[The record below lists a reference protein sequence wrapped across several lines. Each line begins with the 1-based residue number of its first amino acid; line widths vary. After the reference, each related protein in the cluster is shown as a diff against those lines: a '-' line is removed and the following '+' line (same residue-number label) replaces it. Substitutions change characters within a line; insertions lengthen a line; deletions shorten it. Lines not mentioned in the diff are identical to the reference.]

1 MFIHICVAF
10 VAYSFTWAMPC
21 PLVILVL
28 LQEQLILAAKPDQ
41 KPLSP
46 AHFISTYHVCAKG
59 GCSHFNHALASRS
72 IYYLPSKDL
81 GGHCINSRL

>member
-1 MFIHICVAF
+1 
-10 VAYSFTWAMPC
+10 MPC

-46 AHFISTYHVCAKG
+46 AHFISTYHVCARED
-59 GCSHFNHALASRS
+59 ALTL
-72 IYYLPSKDL
+72 IML
-81 GGHCINSRL
+81 